1 MEELLRTILLRHKN
15 KRVHISDIDAALK
28 ADGISLFADPEQQKQ
43 FIDVIRMYIDLGV
56 LKPLKNAIPLQ
67 QYGRLPNRYTIARES
82 IAEDGAS
89 LSREHLDEL
98 LSLSPPIDIDYYATH
113 SEHYARD
120 REYILRIND
129 LIRQC
134 DSEELTANE
143 RSYLLFGDEKAITM
157 PREASVDG
165 DIILR
170 NLKLTLRDIKA
181 KRVFEPFVSIQKN
194 FYAHEGVSQRSVLI
208 VENKDTFWTL
218 QNAVMSGGI
227 AGVHLVVYGEGN
239 AILKKFEY
247 MQTIGGTPEDEY
259 FYFGDID
266 QEGIYIYNRL
276 RERYLEYDI
285 KPTVS
290 LYTYLLSK
298 VGAEKAQPLRRSRN
312 IKTVSLS
319 PFIDFFD
326 QSAGAA
332 IRRIIQEQKY
342 LPQEVLNKTDIRS
355 VGHFGIY

>member
-1 MEELLRTILLRHKN
+1 MEEAVRTVLLRHKN
-15 KRVHISDIDAALK
+15 KRIHISDIDTALK
-28 ADGISLFADPEQQKQ
+28 ADGISLFTDPEQQKQ
-43 FIDVIRMYIDLGV
+43 FINVIRMYIDHGV
-56 LKPLKNAIPLQ
+56 LKPLKSATPLQ
-67 QYGRLPNRYTIARES
+67 QYGRLPDRYTISREF

-113 SEHYARD
+113 SEHYVRD
-120 REYILRIND
+120 REHILRIND

-157 PREASVDG
+157 PKEASVDG
-165 DIILR
+165 DVIIR
-170 NLKLTLRDIKA
+170 NLKLTLSDIKA

-194 FYAHEGVSQRSVLI
+194 FYVSEGIPQRSVLI

-218 QNAVMSGGI
+218 QNAVMSGEI
-227 AGVHLVVYGEGN
+227 AGVHLIIYGEGN

-247 MQTIGGTPEDEY
+247 IQTIGGTPEDEY

-266 QEGIYIYNRL
+266 QEGIFIYNRL
-276 RERYLEYDI
+276 REHYPEYDI
-285 KPTVS
+285 RPAVS

-298 VGAEKAQPLRRSRN
+298 VGAEKARPLRCSRN
-312 IKTVSLS
+312 MKTFSLS
-319 PFIDFFD
+319 PFLDFFD
-326 QSAGAA
+326 QSTGAA
-332 IRRIIQEQKY
+332 IRRIILEQKY
-342 LPQEVLNKTDIRS
+342 LPQEVLNKTDVRS
-355 VGHFGIY
+355 VGHFGIR

>member
-1 MEELLRTILLRHKN
+1 MEEAVRAILLQHKN
-15 KRVHISDIDAALK
+15 KRIYISDIDAALK
-28 ADGISLFADPEQQKQ
+28 ADGISLFTDPERQKQ
-43 FIDVIRMYIDLGV
+43 FADVVRIYIDLGI
-56 LKPLKNAIPLQ
+56 LKPLKSAIPLQ
-67 QYGRLPNRYTIARES
+67 QYGRLPDRYTISREF
-82 IAEDGAS
+82 IADNGTS

-113 SEHYARD
+113 SKHYARD
-120 REYILRIND
+120 REHILRIND

-157 PREASVDG
+157 PKKASVDG
-165 DIILR
+165 DVILR
-170 NLKLTLRDIKA
+170 NLKLTLSDIKA
-181 KRVFEPFVSIQKN
+181 KRIFEPFFSIQKN
-194 FYAHEGVSQRSVLI
+194 FYTFEGVSQRSILI

-218 QNAVMSGGI
+218 QNAVMSDEI
-227 AGVHLVVYGEGN
+227 AGVHLVIYGEGN

-247 MQTIGGTPEDEY
+247 IQAIGGTPEDEY

-266 QEGIYIYNRL
+266 QEGIFIYNQL
-276 RERYLEYDI
+276 RERYPEYDI
-285 KPTVS
+285 RPAVS

-298 VGAEKAQPLRRSRN
+298 VGAEKARPLRRSR
-312 IKTVSLS
+312 KTKTFLLS
-319 PFIDFFD
+319 PFVDFFD
-326 QSAGAA
+326 QSTGVA

-355 VGHFGIY
+355 VGHFGIR